1 MSKSN
6 KEDLELIKNKLYLNR
21 LNDQSLLTKIR
32 SKNPV
37 ENDVQIIGNTGA
49 TYYGSSSGAFNFG
62 RLLYCIINN
71 VGSGTEAYS
80 IYG

>member
-21 LNDQSLLTKIR
+21 LNDQALLTKIR

-37 ENDVQIIGNTGA
+37 ENDVQIIGKKDMPEETK
-49 TYYGSSSGAFNFG
+49 
-62 RLLYCIINN
+62 
-71 VGSGTEAYS
+71 
-80 IYG
+80 